1 MNVEPVSRPVRE
13 RFCHKSRG
21 KPVFSRDE
29 SNDIFQKNE
38 FIRQFQ
44 DIVCMFQTQ
53 LKLAPPTLAAD
64 RLKGDI
70 IDFTALTYLIQE
82 F

>member
-1 MNVEPVSRPVRE
+1 MNMEPISGPMRKG
-13 RFCHKSRG
+13 FGHKSSG
-21 KPVFSRDE
+21 KSILSRDE
-29 SNDIFQKNE
+29 SDDIFQKNE

-64 RLKGDI
+64 RLKGYI